1 MGSIPTTGLA
11 SHHYKGFIM
20 STIQAELNV
29 FNNLKDVVTKA
40 NSLDLT
46 KDYYYYVG
54 YLKGLADGGM
64 TNYSEVD
71 EYVRHELAALY
82 TELDH
87 LENEQS
93 PAGQN

>member
-1 MGSIPTTGLA
+1 
-11 SHHYKGFIM
+11 M
-20 STIQAELNV
+20 STLLAELNV
-29 FNNLKDVVTKA
+29 FNNLKDVVIEA
-40 NSLDLT
+40 NNMDLT

-64 TNYSEVD
+64 ANYSEVD
-71 EYVRHELAALY
+71 DYVKHELMVLY
-82 TELDH
+82 KELDH